1 MATRSRIAV
10 KEGKVWKSVYVHWD
24 GYPDGVGKELVD
36 NYALPREITKL
47 LDIGHRSSLIG
58 DPEGETGYGDM
69 CDEFETLLD
78 LMDAFYQED
87 TVYLYQLD
95 EVIDG
100 EVIWKCF
107 GKNEN
112 KEINLY

>member
-10 KEGKVWKSVYVHWD
+10 KQGKVWKSVYVHWD
-24 GYPDGVGKELVD
+24 GYPDGVGQELVE
-36 NYALPREITKL
+36 NYTLPWEIDKL
-47 LDIGHRSSLIG
+47 LDIAHRSSLIG
-58 DPEGETGYGDM
+58 DPEGETGYGDL

-87 TVYLYQLD
+87 TEYLYQLD
-95 EVIDG
+95 EVVDG

>member
-47 LDIGHRSSLIG
+47 LDIGHRSSLIN

-69 CDEFETLLD
+69 CDEFETELD